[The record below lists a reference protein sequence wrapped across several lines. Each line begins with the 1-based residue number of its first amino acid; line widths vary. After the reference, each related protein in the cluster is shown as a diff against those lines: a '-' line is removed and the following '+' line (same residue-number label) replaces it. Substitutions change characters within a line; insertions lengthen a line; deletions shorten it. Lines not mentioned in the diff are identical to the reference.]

1 MIHQTVVLAAS
12 TLALIAASSAS
23 PQQASYAPSQEARSR
38 TLLDKRTVLPRDG
51 LHNYPAAEVQ
61 AYRAVERQIV
71 DKLMTIPAISR
82 PTNGL
87 CTQVGTWADVQS
99 EMMPILGGTVRA
111 VLPSV
116 IDGRCT
122 KLEGAGVEFELN
134 GFRAMHT
141 TQRDKFRMKGN
152 VQFPRSGIIELGD
165 QESGQILIV
174 HKLGVSPVKPMLA
187 RDFLTAS
194 IAEARG
200 QLAKIA
206 GDGFGLRKVLEDQI
220 AAREAERARAG
231 ADQQAC
237 YKDGTADQEVDLDD
251 CRPENRVWAIDPA
264 YFNKAGSGAVRL
276 IVVSTDPAPQRFEKP
291 AAMNTRL
298 AIWRA
303 IDPAWLQTLV
313 Q

>member
-1 MIHQTVVLAAS
+1 MKYQSVALAAS
-12 TLALIAASSAS
+12 TLALIAASSA
-23 PQQASYAPSQEARSR
+23 PAQQASYAPSQEARSR

-51 LHNYPAAEVQ
+51 SHNYPAAEVQ

-71 DKLMTIPAISR
+71 DKLMAIPAISN
-82 PTNGL
+82 PWVGL
-87 CTQVGTWADVQS
+87 CTQVATWADVQH

-122 KLEGAGVEFELN
+122 KLEGAGVELELN

-141 TQRDKFRMKGN
+141 TQRDKFRMKGDLR
-152 VQFPRSGIIELGD
+152 FPTPGIIELGD
-165 QESGQILIV
+165 QQSGQVLIV
-174 HKLGVSPVKPMLA
+174 HKLGASPVKPMLA

-206 GDGFGLRKVLEDQI
+206 GDGFGLRKVFQDQI
-220 AAREAERARAG
+220 AAREAERSRAG

-237 YKDGTADQEVDLDD
+237 HKDGTADQEVDLDD

-264 YFNKAGSGAVRL
+264 YFNKVGSGAVRL

-303 IDPAWLQTLV
+303 IDRAWLQTLL